1 MSDLFPLL
9 FALLLTVLLFAH
21 AVKHGAVRLLASAI
35 SATAAFLVLFAGI
48 RFVPGL
54 AESTLRM
61 DLYWGWGLGI
71 SLGVA
76 LCAYVIV
83 LVIGGWIL
91 NIAFARDG
99 WFHWLGH
106 GLFGGLLSL
115 YPAAVAVFFLF
126 WCARVG
132 GTVIELNYVAL
143 VSRPDIERF
152 AGGIRPMPFPAR
164 WRDTVESVPFVAR
177 LFDEIDPFSNRARR
191 NAAALAVMQESPMLF
206 SFLSEDPETEPLLRS
221 ERVREAIRDPTVVE
235 RIHSGDR
242 VGLVLSPEFRA
253 LVKDKEIASELGR
266 VRLTPLLSRF
276 SSYLEVNAAGSPPE
290 FEP

>member
-1 MSDLFPLL
+1 MSELFPFLL
-9 FALLLTVLLFAH
+9 ALFLTALLFAH

-48 RFVPGL
+48 RFLPGL

-61 DLYWGWGLGI
+61 DLSWGWGFGI
-71 SLGVA
+71 SLGAA

-83 LVIGGWIL
+83 LVIGGWLL
-91 NIAFARDG
+91 NIAFAREG
-99 WFHWLGH
+99 WFHWMGH
-106 GLFGGLLSL
+106 GLLGGLLSL

-126 WCARVG
+126 WCARVS

-143 VSRPDIERF
+143 VSRPDVERS
-152 AGGIRPMPFPAR
+152 AGGIRPMPSPAR

-177 LFDEIDPFSNRARR
+177 LFDEIDPFSNRVRR
-191 NAAALAVMQESPMLF
+191 NAAALAVMQKSPTLLL
-206 SFLSEDPETEPLLRS
+206 FLSEDPETEPLLRS
-221 ERVREAIRDPTVVE
+221 EGVLEAIRDPAVVG

-253 LVKDKEIASELGR
+253 LVKDEEIASELSR
-266 VRLTPLLSRF
+266 VRLAPLLNRF
-276 SSYLEVNAAGSPPE
+276 ASYLEVTSVGITHE
-290 FEP
+290 IEP